1 MADVAGVTSGEIP
14 RTIDPKFSVTSRD
27 QALDLEKAFDKAFG
41 PLSDSPKAAAQSDAT
56 APTEIPAKEPEAA
69 EPPVETEPKEGHPEQ
84 TSTSLGSKEEPSPKS
99 EETAPATAPA
109 HPDDEPD
116 EELDKLRLH
125 PDSRPETIR
134 TFRQIRGMLKQEKKI
149 TTQLRERVEKN
160 EAELATARSTV
171 RPVNDPQVQKEL
183 EDLRSFRTKHQVF
196 DDSGYQQ
203 QYEQPVRTLFDE
215 IVSDVKK
222 LAPDQAQAEEWEK
235 QIRAA
240 GPDRLDRN
248 YWNEGV
254 INQCADPINKERLVR
269 KISML
274 LEAQDKR
281 NDFRQKMATEP
292 DAFDRFRV
300 EQAADYWKGF
310 TSEAEDEAKKLI
322 PTLGEWASPRDVA
335 LAKTAQER
343 AAAEAHNK
351 LYKEYEE
358 VFQKALTDAATQG
371 PRGMTRIAVQAV
383 LAEKYKRDN
392 DTLSAQLKK
401 VQAELK
407 LAQDELNKIAG
418 VRSTVSKSSG
428 ASSAAKSSDKP
439 KPKLGQS
446 VEDAFA
452 QHNWNRS

>member
-1 MADVAGVTSGEIP
+1 MPQPAGVTTDGIP
-14 RTIDPKFSVTSRD
+14 RTVDPKYSVTTRD
-27 QALDLEKAFDKAFG
+27 QAMDLEKAFDKAFG
-41 PLSDSPKAAAQSDAT
+41 SLSEPAKPASPDGAA
-56 APTEIPAKEPEAA
+56 APTEEPAKEEPQPEL
-69 EPPVETEPKEGHPEQ
+69 ELP
-84 TSTSLGSKEEPSPKS
+84 KEEPEPT
-99 EETAPATAPA
+99 EEPEQPAKEEPAPSTTEGSAT

-125 PDSRPETIR
+125 PDSRPETV
-134 TFRQIRGMLKQEKKI
+134 TVFRQIRGMLKTERKLAKE
-149 TTQLRERVEKN
+149 LRERVEKS
-160 EAELATARSTV
+160 EGDLATARSTV

-203 QYEQPVRTLFDE
+203 QYEQPVRTLFDD
-215 IVSDVKK
+215 ILSDVKK
-222 LAPDQAQAEEWEK
+222 LAPNQEQATEWEK
-235 QIRAA
+235 QVRAA

-254 INQCADPINKERLVR
+254 IQQCNDPINKERLVR
-269 KISML
+269 KISLL

-292 DAFDRFRV
+292 DAFERFRV
-300 EQAADYWKGF
+300 EQASDYWKGF
-310 TSEAEDEAKKLI
+310 TTEAEDEAKKLI
-322 PTLGEWASPRDVA
+322 PTLGEWASPRDIA

-351 LYKEYEE
+351 IYKEYEE

-401 VQAELK
+401 AQAELK
-407 LAQDELNKIAG
+407 VAQDELNKIAG
-418 VRSTVSKSSG
+418 VRSTVSKASG
-428 ASSAAKSSDKP
+428 ASSSAKSAESP
-439 KPKLGQS
+439 KRKLGQS

-452 QHNWNRS
+452 QHNWGTSR

>member
-1 MADVAGVTSGEIP
+1 MAEASGTTTGGIP
-14 RTIDPKFSVTSRD
+14 RTVDPKFSVTSRE

-41 PLSDSPKAAAQSDAT
+41 SLGEEPK
-56 APTEIPAKEPEAA
+56 PAKEVSAETPAETPPE
-69 EPPVETEPKEGHPEQ
+69 EPKETPEPEETQQPEQ
-84 TSTSLGSKEEPSPKS
+84 KSDSTTLGSKEEPPRK
-99 EETAPATAPA
+99 EAAPTGDSATQT

-125 PDSRPETIR
+125 PDSRPETV
-134 TFRQIRGMLKQEKKI
+134 TVFRQIRGMLKTERKLAKE
-149 TTQLRERVEKN
+149 LRERVEKS
-160 EAELATARSTV
+160 EAELTTARSTV
-171 RPVNDPQVQKEL
+171 RPVNDPTVQKEL

-203 QYEQPVRTLFDE
+203 QYEQPVRTLFDD
-215 IVSDVKK
+215 IVADVKK
-222 LAPDQAQAEEWEK
+222 LAPDQAQADEWEK

-254 INQCADPINKERLVR
+254 IQQCGDPINKERLVR
-269 KISML
+269 KISLL

-292 DAFDRFRV
+292 DAFERFRN
-300 EQAADYWKGF
+300 EQASDYWKGF
-310 TSEAEDEAKKLI
+310 TTEAEDEAKKII
-322 PTLGEWASPRDVA
+322 PTLGEWASPKDVA

-343 AAAEAHNK
+343 TSWEAHNK
-351 LYKEYEE
+351 VYKEFEE

-371 PRGMTRIAVQAV
+371 PRGMTRVAVQAV

-392 DTLSAQLKK
+392 DTLAARNKK
-401 VQAELK
+401 LEAELK
-407 LAQDELNKIAG
+407 IAQDELNKIAG
-418 VRSTVSKSSG
+418 VRSTVNKSSG
-428 ASSAAKSSDKP
+428 ASSTAKSADKP